1 MTVTLNPL
9 VASRLEG
16 PPDAY
21 AGVWAAEDLE
31 LLTQGIAGHDWVDAG
46 LGGLGAGLDA
56 LGFGADPLGT
66 LAQYGVAWLIE
77 HVRPLTEALDALAG
91 DPGEVAAQARTW
103 HAVSGALAAG
113 SAGLDRAA
121 RWDVPAWTGPAA
133 GAYRQRAGR
142 DTARARA
149 LGAGAGLLS
158 AATEGAGLVV
168 ASVRALVRDA
178 IAACVARL
186 ITYALEELST
196 FGLGTPL
203 VIAQVS
209 VLVAK
214 WAARIAEWLRA
225 LLRSLARLSARVS
238 SAADQLARLAE
249 RAADQLSSAAGR
261 AAAGAG
267 RRRNADPV
275 TGADEVALQH
285 YTGFGYRALNRCLR
299 SPDGCSGVMATRA
312 GEVSAA
318 LAKLDPQPGIT
329 FRGTTLSGAEL
340 DLYQPGTVVREAA
353 FTSSS
358 RTMSVAGQYF
368 GGNTLLVVHGRT
380 GRNVAPYSAY
390 PHEHEVLYDKG
401 TRFRVLDRVRDD
413 GADAWII
420 TLEEDLT

>member
-9 VASRLEG
+9 VASRVEG

-31 LLTQGIAGHDWVDAG
+31 LLRQGIAGQDWVDAG

-56 LGFGADPLGT
+56 VGFGADPLGT

-77 HVRPLTEALDALAG
+77 HVRPLTEALDALTG

-103 HAVSGALAAG
+103 HAASAALAAG
-113 SAGLDRAA
+113 SAALDRAA
-121 RWDVPAWTGPAA
+121 RWDVAAWTGPAA
-133 GAYRQRAGR
+133 GAYRQWAGR
-142 DTARARA
+142 DVARVHA
-149 LGAGAGLLS
+149 LGSGAGLLS
-158 AATEGAGLVV
+158 AATEAAGTVV

-186 ITYALEELST
+186 ITYALTELST

-203 VIAQVS
+203 VVAQVT

-225 LLRSLARLSARVS
+225 LLRSVARLSALVAR
-238 SAADQLARLAE
+238 AAGRLATL
-249 RAADQLSSAAGR
+249 ADR
-261 AAAGAG
+261 AAAGTV
-267 RRRNADPV
+267 RRRIADPV
-275 TGADEVALQH
+275 SGADEAALQH

-299 SPDGCSGVMATRA
+299 RSQGCSGVLAARA
-312 GEVSAA
+312 DEVSAA

-329 FRGTTLSGAEL
+329 FRGTTLSGAAL
-340 DLYQPGTVVREAA
+340 DVYQPGTVVREAA

-358 RTMSVAGQYF
+358 RTMSVAGHFF

-401 TRFRVLDRVRDD
+401 TRFRVLDRVWDE

-420 TLEEDLT
+420 TLEED